1 MSTRMQNLIENMG
14 GVVRVEEKPFAP
26 LSREIIS
33 KYLDVDKKEFSDY
46 VDYLTYFGGE
56 TYLNE
61 VFYKLTMYNDGLPI
75 YCYPSESPVE
85 NIVIKNGEFGCFY
98 GEGSSYQTGYSLSNA
113 IKRMENRIPVNFL
126 PIAENNYGD
135 RICLCVEGERMGK
148 IYYWYHGN
156 EWDEEDYC
164 DDFGETM
171 PEEVKMQNMYL
182 IGENLYDCFKR
193 MVLVEE

>member
-1 MSTRMQNLIENMG
+1 M
-14 GVVRVEEKPFAP
+14 
-26 LSREIIS
+26 
-33 KYLDVDKKEFSDY
+33 
-46 VDYLTYFGGE
+46 
-56 TYLNE
+56 
-61 VFYKLTMYNDGLPI
+61 
-75 YCYPSESPVE
+75 
-85 NIVIKNGEFGCFY
+85 
-98 GEGSSYQTGYSLSNA
+98 
-113 IKRMENRIPVNFL
+113 NFL

-135 RICLCVEGERMGK
+135 RICLCVEGERIGH

>member
-1 MSTRMQNLIENMG
+1 
-14 GVVRVEEKPFAP
+14 
-26 LSREIIS
+26 
-33 KYLDVDKKEFSDY
+33 
-46 VDYLTYFGGE
+46 
-56 TYLNE
+56 
-61 VFYKLTMYNDGLPI
+61 
-75 YCYPSESPVE
+75 
-85 NIVIKNGEFGCFY
+85 
-98 GEGSSYQTGYSLSNA
+98 
-113 IKRMENRIPVNFL
+113 MENRIPANFL

-135 RICLCVEGERMGK
+135 RICLCVEGERIGH

-182 IGENLYDCFKR
+182 IAENLYDCFKR